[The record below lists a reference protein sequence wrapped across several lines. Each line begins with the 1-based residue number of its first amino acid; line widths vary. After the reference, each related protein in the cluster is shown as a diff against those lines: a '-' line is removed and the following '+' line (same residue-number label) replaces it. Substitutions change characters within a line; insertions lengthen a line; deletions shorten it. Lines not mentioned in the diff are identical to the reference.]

1 VAIEQMTPPGIQLD
15 GPTPS
20 KAPVADGGFSIEPK
34 KLKPEGLT
42 FPIDPE
48 TGLPHLVRVFYDT
61 GDEGLITDVEHNYDH
76 SWFHK
81 RASQLTDLGGKAV
94 RLSMGQILPVSIHNE
109 KNRRFCRIAWLPQNN
124 DEKFEAVVK
133 GVSGVVSRWA
143 VDVRR
148 PASNLLVR
156 LDDVEFA
163 YLTDPKRLHRDKAL
177 KDKAANDRRD
187 DIASFLVQHAIERNL
202 REVITDKVINQFLNT
217 EDEKHRIELGN
228 FILKEALT
236 ARVEPFISS
245 YSELKKKGFVR
256 PGAPPP
262 ITAVRK
268 FITKSQLPDHYP
280 LLTKRLLATA

>member
-1 VAIEQMTPPGIQLD
+1 MAFEQTTPPGIQPD
-15 GPTPS
+15 GLTPS
-20 KAPVADGGFSIEPK
+20 KAPVSDGGFSVEPK

-48 TGLPHLVRVFYDT
+48 TGLPHLVRVFYGT

-76 SWFHK
+76 SWFPK
-81 RASQLTDLGGKAV
+81 RAPQLTDLGGKAV
-94 RLSMGQILPVSIHNE
+94 QLSMGQILPVSIHNE
-109 KNRRFCRIAWLPQNN
+109 KNRRFCRLSWLPKND

-133 GVSGVVSRWA
+133 GISSVVSRWA

-156 LDDVEFA
+156 LDDAEFA
-163 YLTDPKRLHRDKAL
+163 FLTDPKRLHRDKAL

-202 REVITDKVINQFLNT
+202 REVITDRVINRFLNS
-217 EDEKHRIELGN
+217 EDEKYRRELGN
-228 FILKEALT
+228 LILKEALT

-256 PGAPPP
+256 PGALPP
-262 ITAVRK
+262 IIAVRK
-268 FITKSQLPDHYP
+268 FITKSQLPEYYP
-280 LLTKRLLATA
+280 LLTKKLLATA